1 MNRSRKLVAGL
12 VDAAVAALGTFL
24 AGIVAVRELP
34 IVSLAVY
41 AVIFSASVLA
51 MLLPRQ
57 LHYIPAQIAANLI
70 DRVSSPSILR
80 DARRAVGVNAM
91 TAGVVILVAVT
102 LVSRAPLWV
111 CLSLGITSAAFSIV
125 SPIQDHIRAGLH
137 LVDRH
142 MSAAVLSI
150 VTTAVVAVSSTIALV
165 NPRQWW
171 LVFVPFG
178 GLFLGNL
185 VSIFVGLRL
194 LAGADL
200 HAEYVPAPLKIR
212 FRFLFS
218 EVALQAAWFACNY
231 SVLFLLGALALAHLE
246 TARVVASP
254 VMIVVTALLTFMGP
268 AMLRKLKATPEN
280 PHGPRRDLL
289 RIFAALVAVSAIY
302 LIALTLLGPL
312 VATILNKPLD
322 LPLWAARLGSTLVE
336 GSAGIAAFLVFAM
349 GRTRTALTN
358 SFIAGGIGFVATV
371 ALSFVIGPFALPLGQ
386 ALGMVYRLSSSIVV
400 TEREVKRADEVPT
413 PA

>member
-1 MNRSRKLVAGL
+1 MRRSRKLVAGL
-12 VDAAVAALGTFL
+12 LDAAVAALGTFL

-34 IVSLAVY
+34 TVSLAVY
-41 AVIFSASVLA
+41 AVVFSASVLA

-57 LHYIPAQIAANLI
+57 LHYIPSQIAANLI
-70 DRVSSPSILR
+70 DRVSSPMIGR
-80 DARRAVGVNAM
+80 DARRATGVNAL
-91 TAGVVILVAVT
+91 TAAVVVVVALT
-102 LVSRAPLWV
+102 LVSRAPIWV
-111 CLSLGITSAAFSIV
+111 CLSLGITAGMFSIV

-150 VTTAVVAVSSTIALV
+150 VTTAVVAVSSGVALFH
-165 NPRQWW
+165 PHQWW

-178 GLFLGNL
+178 GLFTGNL

-194 LAGADL
+194 LQGADV
-200 HAEYVPAPLKIR
+200 HTEYVPAALKDR

-231 SVLFLLGALALAHLE
+231 AVLFLLGAVALARLE

-289 RIFAALVAVSAIY
+289 AIFGMLAGISLVYLAAL
-302 LIALTLLGPL
+302 ALFGPV
-312 VATILNKPLD
+312 VATVLNKPFD
-322 LPLWAARLGSTLVE
+322 LPLWAARLGSTLIE

-349 GRTRTALTN
+349 GRTRIALAN
-358 SFIAGGIGFVATV
+358 SFIAGGVGLGATV
-371 ALSFVIGPFALPLGQ
+371 GLAFVLGPFALPLGQ
-386 ALGMVYRLSSSIVV
+386 GLGMVYRLSSSIAI
-400 TEREVKRADEVPT
+400 TEREVRRDPEVPV

>member
-34 IVSLAVY
+34 TVSLAVY
-41 AVIFSASVLA
+41 AVVFSASVLA

-57 LHYIPAQIAANLI
+57 LHYIPSQIAANLI
-70 DRVSSPSILR
+70 DRISSPMILR
-80 DARRAVGVNAM
+80 DARRAAGVNAM
-91 TAGVVILVAVT
+91 TAGVVIVVALT

-111 CLSLGITSAAFSIV
+111 CLSLGITAGAFSIV
-125 SPIQDHIRAGLH
+125 SPIQDHIRAALH
-137 LVDRH
+137 LVERH

-150 VTTAVVAVSSTIALV
+150 VTTAFVAVTSSIALF
-165 NPRQWW
+165 NPHQWW

-200 HAEYVPAPLKIR
+200 HAEYVPASLKHR

-268 AMLRKLKATPEN
+268 AMLRKLTATPEN

-289 RIFAALVAVSAIY
+289 TIFGMLAGISLAYLAAL
-302 LIALTLLGPL
+302 ALFGPL
-312 VATILNKPLD
+312 VATVLNKPFD
-322 LPLWAARLGSTLVE
+322 LPLWAARLGSTLIE

-349 GRTRTALTN
+349 GRTRIALTN
-358 SFIAGGIGFVATV
+358 SFVAGGVGLGATLG
-371 ALSFVIGPFALPLGQ
+371 LSFVLGPFALPLGQ
-386 ALGMVYRLSSSIVV
+386 ALGMIYRLSSSIVV
-400 TEREVKRADEVPT
+400 TEREVKRGEVP
-413 PA
+413 AAG